1 MIDRITLTPSHGG
14 RFEVI
19 LDGDLLF
26 SKAALKRH
34 AEQGEVHELVEARL
48 GPPIDR
54 DAFHG

>member
-1 MIDRITLTPSHGG
+1 MIERITLTPSSGG

-19 LDGDLLF
+19 LDGDQVF

-34 AEQGEVHELVEARL
+34 AAKGEVHRLVEARL

-54 DAFHG
+54 NSFHG